1 MNNTELLQ
9 KQFAAISKA
18 GNDVTLRSD
27 NARAFVLDVVSG
39 QETLGKLPPY
49 FAKSS
54 TGSIDKLGVKRRTMR
69 THKGTATTPTGSD
82 IAEESSVSFT
92 LSPFFV
98 DAWIENSN
106 VFYTAQTRGQDVR
119 QALTTLMQQQFGADL
134 QDLAFNGDTAS
145 KDEFLKQKDGFIKKA
160 QAGAVV
166 KLTPTALPTIETLTT
181 DVVGGF
187 ESKYINSNFK
197 WFMSL
202 KTSTHYVAEIQSR
215 ATNLGDVAI
224 VNGQLTNIAGF
235 AVEVVD
241 NFPDKVVLFSPF
253 ENLTPVLGY
262 EVKMQTA
269 AADSTSIA
277 KQATYH
283 FVLTSADFVIRE
295 LKMVGVVTVTP

>member
-39 QETLGKLPPY
+39 QATLQKLPPY

-54 TGSIDKLGVKRRTMR
+54 TGSIDKLGVRRRTMR
-69 THKGTATTPTGSD
+69 THQGTATNPTGTN
-82 IAEESSVSFT
+82 ITEESSVPFT

-145 KDEFLKQKDGFIKKA
+145 TDEFLKQKDGFIKKA

-202 KTSTHYVAEIQSR
+202 KTSTHYVAEIQNR
-215 ATNLGDVAI
+215 NTNLGDAAV
-224 VNGQLTNIAGF
+224 VDGKLTNIAGF
-235 AVEVVD
+235 AVEVVE
-241 NFPDKVVLFSPF
+241 NFPDGVVLFSPF

-262 EVKMQTA
+262 EVTMQTA
-269 AADSTSIA
+269 AADSISIA

-295 LKMVGVVTVTP
+295 LKMVGIVTVAP

>member
-18 GNDVTLRSD
+18 GNNVTLRDD

-69 THKGTATTPTGSD
+69 THQGTSTTATGTD
-82 IAEESSVSFT
+82 IKDETTVPFT
-92 LSPFFV
+92 LSPFYV
-98 DAWIENSN
+98 DTWIENSN

-119 QALTTLMQQQFGADL
+119 QALTSLMQQQFGGDL

-145 KDEFLKQKDGFIKKA
+145 TDVFVKQKDGFIKKA
-160 QAGAVV
+160 QASAAV
-166 KLTPTALPTIETLTT
+166 KLTPKTLPTIEELTT
-181 DVVGGF
+181 DVIGGF
-187 ESKYINSNFK
+187 DKKYLNSTFK

-241 NFPDKVVLFSPF
+241 NFPDDVVLFSPF

-262 EVKMQTA
+262 EVTMQTA
-269 AADSTSIA
+269 AADSTSVA

>member
-39 QETLGKLPPY
+39 QATLQKLPPY
-49 FAKSS
+49 FAKSA
-54 TGSIDKLGVKRRTMR
+54 TGSIDKLGVRRRTMR
-69 THKGTATTPTGSD
+69 THQGTATNPTGVN
-82 IAEESSVSFT
+82 ITEESSVPFT

-145 KDEFLKQKDGFIKKA
+145 TDEFLKQKDGFIKKA
-160 QAGAVV
+160 QAGADV

-197 WFMSL
+197 WLMSL
-202 KTSTHYVAEIQSR
+202 KTSTHYVAEIQNR
-215 ATNLGDVAI
+215 NTNLGDAAI

-235 AVEVVD
+235 AVEVVE
-241 NFPDKVVLFSPF
+241 NFPDGVVLFSPF

-262 EVKMQTA
+262 EVTMQTA
-269 AADSTSIA
+269 AADSVSIA

-283 FVLTSADFVIRE
+283 FVLTSSDFVIRE
-295 LKMVGVVTVTP
+295 LKMVGIVTVAP

>member
-39 QETLGKLPPY
+39 QATLQKLPPY

-69 THKGTATTPTGSD
+69 THQGTATNPIGSN
-82 IAEESSVSFT
+82 IAQETSVPFT

-145 KDEFLKQKDGFIKKA
+145 TDEFLKQKDGFIKKA

-235 AVEVVD
+235 AVEVVE
-241 NFPDKVVLFSPF
+241 NFPDGVILFSPF

-262 EVKMQTA
+262 EVTMQTA
-269 AADSTSIA
+269 ASDSVSVA